1 VEGSGVLIIDK
12 PPGITSFGVVKKIKK
27 WLGVKKI
34 GHGGTLDPLATGV
47 LPIFI
52 NKATKIAQFFLDMEK
67 TYEVTMRLGLETDTQ
82 DIEGN
87 PLRVAK
93 DVKVSLEALQA
104 VVEKFKG
111 KIKQV
116 PPPYSAIKVGGIP
129 LYKWT
134 RRGFKIDVPPRE
146 VEIYDL
152 QIKKFQP
159 PEVEFTVTCS
169 KGTYVR
175 TLCADIGKKL
185 GCGACLARL
194 RRLQTGPFSIEKAI
208 TLEFLREAIREGRW
222 LDYLVDINTAL
233 EHLSAITLDE
243 QQEKRIKHGQFIFWP
258 EKLTKPLI
266 RGLNKEK
273 KLIAL
278 LKPKQVKNGVQLRP
292 VRVFISSTTPT
303 LRKGL
308 D

>member
-1 VEGSGVLIIDK
+1 VEDAGVLIIDK
-12 PPGITSFGVVKKIKK
+12 PAGITSFGVVKKIKK
-27 WLGVKKI
+27 WLRVKKI

-82 DIEGN
+82 DIEGK
-87 PLRVAK
+87 PLRVTENIE
-93 DVKVSLEALQA
+93 VSLEEFLA
-104 VVEKFKG
+104 VMEKFKG

-194 RRLQTGPFSIEKAI
+194 RRLRTGPFSIEKAI
-208 TLEFLREAIREGRW
+208 SLEFLREAVRKDRW
-222 LDYLVDINTAL
+222 QDYLVDINTAL

-243 QQEKRIKHGQFIFWP
+243 QQENWVKHGRFIFWP

-278 LKPKQVKNGVQLRP
+278 LQPKQVKNGVQLRP
-292 VRVFISSTTPT
+292 VRVFVTS
-303 LRKGL
+303 
-308 D
+308 